1 MALSAQ
7 NGPALSGAG
16 DSPYSV
22 DARLAWDRRALL
34 LSVSL
39 DLVRAGLRLP
49 EGRLEAERM
58 IDRDL
63 PGLAKDAVLTLQ
75 VDSYRRVSDTIM
87 DGTLDPARLVD
98 LAAAAT
104 RLDSR
109 FTRDMGRLVATFAF
123 PLDAVGALYVQHG
136 QAIPPAPALEWR
148 PGRGHSGIVIVAIG
162 ALPVHGEAV
171 EDRARACLFPRI
183 FGADMRLVLDRDGV
197 DPSVLQT
204 VGEVGYASTAMTTTS
219 GGTVASRSGDDPL
232 LVMATEL
239 FGTARTDLV
248 ISKDDALTI
257 LGIPANRDLLRQ
269 GKVTIILDA
278 DRLGAVPTARQA
290 SAASADSPAD
300 AASAGPAAG
309 PQPSGPQSP

>member
-1 MALSAQ
+1 
-7 NGPALSGAG
+7 
-16 DSPYSV
+16 
-22 DARLAWDRRALL
+22 
-34 LSVSL
+34 
-39 DLVRAGLRLP
+39 
-49 EGRLEAERM
+49 
-58 IDRDL
+58 
-63 PGLAKDAVLTLQ
+63 
-75 VDSYRRVSDTIM
+75 
-87 DGTLDPARLVD
+87 
-98 LAAAAT
+98 
-104 RLDSR
+104 
-109 FTRDMGRLVATFAF
+109 
-123 PLDAVGALYVQHG
+123 
-136 QAIPPAPALEWR
+136 
-148 PGRGHSGIVIVAIG
+148 
-162 ALPVHGEAV
+162 V

-204 VGEVGYASTAMTTTS
+204 VGEVGYASTAMATAS
-219 GGTVASRSGDDPL
+219 GGTGASRSGDDPL